1 VNVYAK
7 DTLDE
12 WIYFLKHEEIKE
24 SFTAKGLKEAEEK
37 LSIMKLPEEERKAYE
52 RYQDDLHYQASLFE
66 SSFGDG
72 YHEGKIEGKAEGKA
86 EGIIEGINQTTKNI
100 AINLAKKGTTIE
112 IIAEV
117 TGLPESDVKQILQN
131 ASG

>member
-1 VNVYAK
+1 
-7 DTLDE
+7 
-12 WIYFLKHEEIKE
+12 
-24 SFTAKGLKEAEEK
+24 
-37 LSIMKLPEEERKAYE
+37 MKLPEEERKAYE

-72 YHEGKIEGKAEGKA
+72 YHEGK
-86 EGIIEGINQTTKNI
+86 IEGINQTTKNI

-131 ASG
+131 IS

>member
-1 VNVYAK
+1 MNVYAK

-12 WIYFLKHEEIKE
+12 CIYFLKHEEI
-24 SFTAKGLKEAEEK
+24 TAKGLKEAEEK
-37 LSIMKLPEEERKAYE
+37 LNIMKLPEEERKAYE

>member
-1 VNVYAK
+1 
-7 DTLDE
+7 
-12 WIYFLKHEEIKE
+12 
-24 SFTAKGLKEAEEK
+24 
-37 LSIMKLPEEERKAYE
+37 MKLPEEERKAYE